1 VETVWIGLVV
11 YMNIYTVKWGEKYV
25 ASHVNQLLD
34 SCKKH
39 LSCEFQFHCITENPE
54 GISEEVNII
63 PIPENNR
70 LEKWWN
76 KMYLFDDLLVTQKGE
91 KMFFDLDVIIQKNID
106 VIAEFDPEDCL
117 CFVKTWWH
125 DLDTSHKNTR
135 HIPHKYT
142 DLNSSVLR
150 WNDTLDTRA
159 IKDYFNKY
167 KKQILWYYRGLDNFF
182 YNRRVVKQKLFPI
195 GWVYSFNQGYLFPQD
210 IEKHVFREMPYICI
224 FDSMGKS
231 EDVKF

>member
-1 VETVWIGLVV
+1 
-11 YMNIYTVKWGEKYV
+11 M
-25 ASHVNQLLD
+25 
-34 SCKKH
+34 
-39 LSCEFQFHCITENPE
+39 
-54 GISEEVNII
+54 
-63 PIPENNR
+63 
-70 LEKWWN
+70 EKWWN
-76 KMYLFDDLLVTQKGE
+76 KMYLFDDLIVTQKGE

-106 VIAEFDPEDCL
+106 VIAEWETGDCL
-117 CFVKTWWH
+117 TFVKTWWH
-125 DLDTSHKNTR
+125 DLDDSYENTR

-150 WNDTLDTRA
+150 WNDSLDTRA
-159 IKDYFNKY
+159 IKEYFLKY

-195 GWVYSFNQGYLFPQD
+195 GWVYSFNQGFLFPQD
-210 IEKHVFREMPYICI
+210 TEKHVYRELPYICI

>member
-1 VETVWIGLVV
+1 
-11 YMNIYTVKWGEKYV
+11 MNIYTVKWGDKYV
-25 ASHVNQLLD
+25 ASHVNQLYE

-39 LSCEFQFHCITENPE
+39 ISCDFDFYCLTENAKDLDP
-54 GISEEVNII
+54 NIK
-63 PIPENNR
+63 PLALPGGNK
-70 LEKWWN
+70 LVKWWN
-76 KMYLFDDLLVTQKGE
+76 KMYLFDDTVVTQTGE

-106 VIAEFDPEDCL
+106 DIVDYDPEDCL

-125 DLDTSHKNTR
+125 DLESQYKDTR

-150 WNDTLDTRA
+150 WNDNLNTSD
-159 IKDYFNKY
+159 IIDYFNKY
-167 KKQILWYYRGLDNFF
+167 QEQILWYYRGLDNFF
-182 YNRRVVKQKLFPI
+182 YNRRIVKTKLFPI
-195 GWVYSFNQGYLFPQD
+195 GWVYSFNQGYIHPYD
-210 IEKHVFREMPYICI
+210 TEKHVYRELPYICI